1 MQGSLDILQADAK
14 FVRVWLSVTGA
25 ARMLGRTP
33 SDADSDAC
41 LTKKEF
47 STSAF
52 SASLLNEVA

>member
-1 MQGSLDILQADAK
+1 
-14 FVRVWLSVTGA
+14 
-25 ARMLGRTP
+25 MLGRTP

-52 SASLLNEVA
+52 FASLSMRLPDASTKVGMNDDLPFLNTARSW

>member
-1 MQGSLDILQADAK
+1 
-14 FVRVWLSVTGA
+14 
-25 ARMLGRTP
+25 MLGRTP

-52 SASLLNEVA
+52 SASLSMRLPDASTKVGMNDDLPFLNTARSW